1 MRKILNFGCSSIAY
15 NDKYICAAGNIIV
28 TLNRDD
34 FKEKHHISGYR
45 NIISLDIDSQYIY
58 AKNTSGQY
66 FLFDLETGS
75 LITKGK
81 CVEKENSSNDYIFFR
96 TETGVILDILVS
108 KSGDTYAV
116 KYDLLKNSYEKL
128 YLTDNNF
135 RCKNYILNGN
145 KAYLL
150 FIEKCFI
157 NKEKP
162 KCIYFQI
169 DLKSMKIIKETTFS
183 LEHSDNPLALVSPN
197 FILTEGKEIID
208 INTLEKYPT
217 RLKEYFK
224 NNDLGYKYR
233 IIPKSS
239 ESIILVY
246 SKEVLVYNLNLDKII
261 CNFKCEKG
269 DCCSCAE
276 IIDSNLY
283 VGTWSGFFVATPE
296 NNGIVKNA

>member
-1 MRKILNFGCSSIAY
+1 MKKLLNFGCSSIAY
-15 NDKYICAAGNIIV
+15 NDKYICAAGNIIG

-34 FKEKHHISGYR
+34 FKEKHRISGYR
-45 NIISLDIDSQYIY
+45 NIISMVIDSQYIY
-58 AKNTSGQY
+58 TKNTSGQY
-66 FLFDLETGS
+66 FLFDLKTGS
-75 LITKGK
+75 LVTKGK
-81 CVEKENSSNDYIFFR
+81 CVEKENSSNDYNFFR
-96 TETGVILDILVS
+96 IETGVILDILIS

-116 KYDLLKNSYEKL
+116 KYDLLKSSYEKL

-145 KAYLL
+145 KAYFL
-150 FIEKCFI
+150 FIEKYFM

-183 LEHSDNPLALVSPN
+183 LEHSDNPLALVSSN
-197 FILTEGKEIID
+197 SILTEDKEIID
-208 INTLEKYPT
+208 FNTLEKYPT

-233 IIPKSS
+233 IIPKSN

-246 SKEVLVYNLNLDKII
+246 SKKVLVYNLKLNEITD
-261 CNFKCEKG
+261 NFNCEKG

-276 IIDSNLY
+276 IIDNNLY
-283 VGTWSGFFVATPE
+283 VGTWNGFFVATPE
-296 NNGIVKNA
+296 NNGIVKKI

>member
-1 MRKILNFGCSSIAY
+1 MRRILNFGCSCIAY
-15 NDKYICAAGNIIV
+15 NENYICTAGNIIG
-28 TLNRDD
+28 TINRDD
-34 FKEKHHISGYR
+34 FKEKHRISGYR

-75 LITKGK
+75 LVTKGK
-81 CVEKENSSNDYIFFR
+81 CVEKENSSNNYNFFR

-108 KSGDTYAV
+108 KSGDNYAV

-128 YLTDNNF
+128 YLADSDF

-145 KAYLL
+145 KAYFL
-150 FIEKCFI
+150 FIEKCFM
-157 NKEKP
+157 NKEEP

-169 DLKSMKIIKETTFS
+169 DFESMEIKEKTTFS
-183 LEHSDNPLALVSPN
+183 PEQSDTPLALVSPN
-197 FILTEGKEIID
+197 SILTESKEIID
-208 INTLEKYPT
+208 VNTLKKHPT
-217 RLKEYFK
+217 ILKDYFEI
-224 NNDLGYKYR
+224 NELGYKYR
-233 IIPKSS
+233 IIPKSN

-261 CNFKCEKG
+261 YNFKCEKG

-276 IIDSNLY
+276 IIDNNLY
-283 VGTWSGFFVATPE
+283 VGTWSGFFVATLE
-296 NNGIVKNA
+296 NNNKAKNA